1 MFMNL
6 SYNIKFLINVLILVL
21 INQLSNVS
29 ICASYFYNITLPK
42 VDIVY
47 EEIRNPK
54 QIM

>member
-1 MFMNL
+1 M
-6 SYNIKFLINVLILVL
+6 FLINVLILVL

-29 ICASYFYNITLPK
+29 ICANYFYNITLPK

-54 QIM
+54 QIMEKLENDDN